1 MSMIVRYTE
10 NFSAL
15 NFIKL
20 SRIFSISREFRSQ
33 LLNQNTQFIRLFRY
47 LLDWVIFK
55 LRETFSEK
63 CHLHRFIPTNIR
75 DDDTCYLYW
84 IILEIN
90 GAAAAS
96 RKMILY
102 RRLFFYLTLVNNLCS
117 FSRWSGKK
125 FDAYAFF
132 LIEIRF
138 VQLLKLKRGKDILIH
153 RTCNS
158 LNGIF

>member
-1 MSMIVRYTE
+1 MILVTFIGYTRNILWWNSFRE
-10 NFSAL
+10 NFHQTL
-15 NFIKL
+15 L
-20 SRIFSISREFRSQ
+20 PIFTLDLELLKEKKSLVEDSSREK
-33 LLNQNTQFIRLFRY
+33 
-47 LLDWVIFK
+47 LDIGRRCPPKGMPF
-55 LRETFSEK
+55 
-63 CHLHRFIPTNIR
+63 
-75 DDDTCYLYW
+75 YW